1 MSNISKYTKQQSLLS
16 NQARIE
22 RYFWVSV
29 ASTACAVILA
39 TLCACGGSDWEQ
51 QNQEQDSQSGQVT
64 SCSVDPNFV
73 GPCEQNPPSGS

>member
-1 MSNISKYTKQQSLLS
+1 MSNSSKYTKQQSLLS

-39 TLCACGGSDWEQ
+39 TLCACGGSDWG
-51 QNQEQDSQSGQVT
+51 QDSQDQPQYDRG
-64 SCSVDPNFV
+64 CPDPNFV
-73 GPCEQNPPSGS
+73 GPCNTASAPSGS